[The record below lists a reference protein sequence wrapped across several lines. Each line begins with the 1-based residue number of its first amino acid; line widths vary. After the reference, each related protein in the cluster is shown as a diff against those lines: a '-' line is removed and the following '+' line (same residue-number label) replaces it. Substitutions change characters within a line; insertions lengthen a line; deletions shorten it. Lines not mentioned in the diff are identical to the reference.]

1 MTLLALVPRRRAGGY
16 TRSVDAAPVLGQ
28 VARRLNEARLE
39 AVLIGNAAA
48 ALQGAPVTTVDFD
61 FMFRKTTRNL
71 VKMKAVARALG
82 AVILRPYYP
91 VSDLYRLVRDDD
103 GLQVDFM
110 STIHGVRSFA
120 GVRDRATTIEIEGAA
135 VRVASLADIIAS
147 KRAARRPRDLAVLH
161 ILEAARER
169 QEAHPARPAQRPRAR
184 K

>member
-1 MTLLALVPRRRAGGY
+1 M
-16 TRSVDAAPVLGQ
+16 
-28 VARRLNEARLE
+28 NLE

-61 FMFRKTTRNL
+61 FMFRKTARNL
-71 VKMKAVARALG
+71 AKMKDVARALG

-91 VSDLYRLVRDDD
+91 VSDLYRVVRDED

-120 GVRDRATTIEIEGAA
+120 GVRDRATTIEIGGEP
-135 VRVASLADIIAS
+135 VRVASLADIVAS
-147 KRAARRPRDLAVLH
+147 KRAARRPRDLAVLD

-169 QEAHPARPAQRPRAR
+169 QKAQSARPARRTRAR